1 MDFEGMRVQYYL
13 DSKWHDETAMGVE
26 AMRELMGR
34 IEKAGGYIAVAVP
47 VKQEAIHENDS

>member
-26 AMRELMGR
+26 AMRALMGK
-34 IEKAGGYIAVAVP
+34 IEEAGGYIAVAVP
-47 VKQEAIHENDS
+47 VKKGEEACD